1 MSESVDAKEKQ
12 PGKPMIIAAAIL
24 LFGIWLTFLSPW
36 VQFQFWQSDTF
47 WLIETGRLILEKH
60 CLPTHDIYS
69 FTASAPHWTVYQW
82 LAEVIFSLANDIGGL
97 SGVSLVGEVL
107 LAILFCVLMFR
118 EMLKNGISAVVTI
131 GVIWLAAFSFFPDL
145 SSLRPQLFS
154 FLLFWLLAV
163 VCADIK
169 AGVSISKVLLRTFI
183 IVVVWANCH
192 ISFLVGLVMLVAN
205 FFGSLL
211 LYLLK
216 KTDKKQQVLFAA
228 AITTFLIATFF
239 TPFGLSLWSFLVKV
253 NNVYY
258 TQEVLP
264 LAWATQPRL
273 IAVAVASLCSC
284 WYLAKKPDPGSILAL
299 LALLSIGNNCGR
311 LIIYFCILSCP
322 AIGFALNQC
331 LSKLLN

>member
-1 MSESVDAKEKQ
+1 MNESVETQD
-12 PGKPMIIAAAIL
+12 KPSNKIMIMVAAIL
-24 LFGIWLTFLSPW
+24 LFAVWYKFLSPW

-69 FTASAPHWTVYQW
+69 FTASAPHWVVYQW
-82 LAEVIFSLANDIGGL
+82 LAEVIFSLANDVGGL
-97 SGVSLVGEVL
+97 TGISLVGEVL
-107 LAILFCVLMFR
+107 LAVLFCVLMFR
-118 EMLKNGISAVVTI
+118 EMLKNGINAVVAVA
-131 GVIWLAAFSFFPDL
+131 VIWLSAYSFFPDL

-169 AGVSISKVLLRTFI
+169 AGGPVWKALARIFV

-192 ISFLVGLVMLVAN
+192 ISFIAGLVMLGAN
-205 FFGSLL
+205 LVGSLL

-216 KTDKKQQVLFAA
+216 KTDKRQPIVFAA
-228 AITTFLIATFF
+228 AITTFVIATFF
-239 TPFGLSLWSFLVKV
+239 TPFGLSLWSFIFSV

-273 IAVAVASLCSC
+273 VLLAIASLASF

-299 LALLSIGNNCGR
+299 LAMLLIGNNCGR

-322 AIGFALNQC
+322 AMLGQDA
-331 LSKLLN
+331 